1 MGDKPFLG
9 LETWIPAIRWVRA
22 CTANSVRLDLI
33 AGVSLAA
40 FVIPESLAYASLA
53 QLPPVTGLYCY
64 LVAGIAYALF
74 GTSRQLAVGPTSAL
88 AIVIATSVAAM
99 GDGDAGRAVALA
111 SALALI
117 VGIVSVAGR
126 FVGLANVAYFISDAV
141 LVGFKTGAALYI
153 ASTQL
158 PKLFGIEG
166 VSGNFF
172 ERVTHVVLHL
182 PAAHVPSLVI
192 GLAAIALFML
202 FERAFPGRPTTLVVV
217 IAAIGTMSVFGLGEK
232 GIKIVGELPIGMPKI
247 GLPHI
252 QVSDISEL
260 IPIALACFMLAYGE
274 AISVAR
280 SFAQKHGYDIN
291 PEQELT
297 ALGAAPPTWRPASP
311 KDFLSRAACRRPPST
326 TWGEQHR
333 LLPWS

>member
-1 MGDKPFLG
+1 
-9 LETWIPAIRWVRA
+9 
-22 CTANSVRLDLI
+22 
-33 AGVSLAA
+33 
-40 FVIPESLAYASLA
+40 
-53 QLPPVTGLYCY
+53 
-64 LVAGIAYALF
+64 
-74 GTSRQLAVGPTSAL
+74 
-88 AIVIATSVAAM
+88 M
-99 GDGDAGRAVALA
+99 GDGDAGRALALA
-111 SALALI
+111 SAVALI

-126 FVGLANVAYFISDAV
+126 FIGLANVAYFISDSV

-172 ERVTHVVLHL
+172 ERVSHVVLHL
-182 PAAHVPSLVI
+182 PATHVPTLAL
-192 GLAAIALFML
+192 GLAAVALFMM

-217 IAAIGTMSVFGLGEK
+217 AAAIATMSAFGLGEK

-247 GLPHI
+247 GVPNIHA
-252 QVSDISEL
+252 SDISEL

-297 ALGAAPPTWRPASP
+297 ALGAANLATGLAQGFPVAGGMSQTAVNDMGGAASP
-311 KDFLSRAACRRPPST
+311 LALVVTSGAIALTLVFFAKLFHNLPEPVLAAIVLMAAAHLVRIEDLRRLRLASRPVSPGLLRRPEGRR
-326 TWGEQHR
+326 TWSGT
-333 LLPWS
+333 

>member
-1 MGDKPFLG
+1 M
-9 LETWIPAIRWVRA
+9 
-22 CTANSVRLDLI
+22 RL
-33 AGVSLAA
+33 
-40 FVIPESLAYASLA
+40 LA

-182 PAAHVPSLVI
+182 PAARIPSLVI
-192 GLAAIALFML
+192 GLAAIA
-202 FERAFPGRPTTLVVV
+202 
-217 IAAIGTMSVFGLGEK
+217 S
-232 GIKIVGELPIGMPKI
+232 
-247 GLPHI
+247 
-252 QVSDISEL
+252 
-260 IPIALACFMLAYGE
+260 
-274 AISVAR
+274 
-280 SFAQKHGYDIN
+280 
-291 PEQELT
+291 
-297 ALGAAPPTWRPASP
+297 
-311 KDFLSRAACRRPPST
+311 
-326 TWGEQHR
+326 
-333 LLPWS
+333 